1 MVSQVL
7 VSVSKEQ
14 FDDSF
19 LEDALILILQ
29 IPNESV
35 LVLSSS
41 FILRAGIHSEVC
53 KLPNYFRIKTLVLN
67 KHIVDCLELAELETS
82 AYNLWRD
89 VVLGL
94 TVNLLLT
101 DFERV
106 LQQ

>member
-35 LVLSSS
+35 LVLADS
-41 FILRAGIHSEVC
+41 FVLRAGIHSEVC
-53 KLPNYFRIKTLVLN
+53 KLPNYFRIEALVLN

-82 AYNLWRD
+82 AYYLWRD

-94 TVNLLLT
+94 TVYLLLT
-101 DFERV
+101 DFE
-106 LQQ
+106 